1 MVTWEVFIY
10 LLKYILKFTDMYSN
24 PREILTET
32 FTKTIKYKLNN
43 YILINQTISILNI
56 IEIEKVSY
64 T

>member
-1 MVTWEVFIY
+1 
-10 LLKYILKFTDMYSN
+10 MYSN